1 MEIKSSADLLNFLWT
16 QMDSGQ
22 KNWFGFAQ
30 QRLTGIHLA
39 HQIATNHADKMTP
52 SEVIDY
58 VVELNNEIYKKFIKY
73 N

>member
-1 MEIKSSADLLNFLWT
+1 MDIKSNADLLNFLWT

-30 QRLTGIHLA
+30 QRLTGINLA

-52 SEVIDY
+52 EQVINY
-58 VVELNNEIYKKFIKY
+58 VIELNNEIYKKFIKY